1 MSPYIK
7 RLNKRDRGQS
17 GLLNLAAF
25 SPLLA
30 ESVAVVG
37 VCYNGVSAKTIIL
50 FIFPV
55 YSLASSKTNA
65 AIGYSTRWHIFVAM
79 FQSSQFNSFL
89 FVCLFVIHKKKKH
102 ACNPGKVHCLKQAN
116 GKELDVLRERDFRAF
131 GNIKSALGK
140 SALDILPG
148 STAATQ
154 ASAPSCA
161 AIYRW

>member
-1 MSPYIK
+1 M
-7 RLNKRDRGQS
+7 
-17 GLLNLAAF
+17 
-25 SPLLA
+25 PLLVTA
-30 ESVAVVG
+30 LVDTFLLQCFKV
-37 VCYNGVSAKTIIL
+37 L
-50 FIFPV
+50 
-55 YSLASSKTNA
+55 SSTV
-65 AIGYSTRWHIFVAM
+65 FC
-79 FQSSQFNSFL
+79 L
-89 FVCLFVIHKKKKH
+89 FVCLFVCNSQKKH

-154 ASAPSCA
+154 ASAPSRA